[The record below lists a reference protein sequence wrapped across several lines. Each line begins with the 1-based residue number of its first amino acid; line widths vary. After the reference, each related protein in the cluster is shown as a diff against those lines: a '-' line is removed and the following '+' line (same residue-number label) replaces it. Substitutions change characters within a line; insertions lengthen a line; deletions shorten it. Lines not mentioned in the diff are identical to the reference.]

1 MLVLLQ
7 QPEAM
12 IHSLRERKEWKFFA
26 VLPKADRGLAVAWWL
41 VLMLRGVLPAVFAIA
56 MGVLVGAVQRLSTAA
71 QGGDGLAGPLAFAG
85 AVFILLQVLTPIH
98 QAISAN
104 LGDRTAAWLY
114 DRLTEACVRPPG
126 MGHLED
132 PKLTNDLT
140 VARDFDIGMTGPPL
154 SISMDFIANGLVE
167 MIGGLSCACVLAV
180 YAWWAPLLL
189 AGAWLA
195 THWLLRESAIWRD
208 RNTDEV
214 RSAQRDAD
222 YAYRLAVDP
231 PPAKELRLFGL
242 VEWTIDRFVNR
253 RTRLH
258 ALQYEATRL
267 REKPMVWSLLLVIGA
282 NLIVFWSL
290 ASAAADG
297 SLDLAEAVI
306 YAQTAVGTSMIAFG
320 GLNWAL
326 DGSSAPVAAVLRLEA
341 AMAPAGALP
350 SGNRAAATM
359 PAGEIRFRDITFAY
373 PAGPS
378 TPLGTDPSTPIR
390 TGSPTSLGTG
400 APVLDHFDLTIPAG
414 SSLAIVGQNGAG
426 KTTLA
431 KLLCRLY
438 DPQSGAIEIDGID
451 LRELELGSWRSRLA
465 AVFQDFI
472 HFELPLRD
480 NVAPAGAS
488 DDVVG
493 EALES
498 AGAAN
503 LASLDTVLA
512 RGYAGGTDLSGGQWQ
527 RVALARALCAV
538 KLGAGVVLLD
548 EPTAQLDVRGEA
560 EIFERILAATR
571 HCTTILISHRFSTV
585 RLADRICVLEH
596 GRVIELGTHD
606 ELMAKDGRY
615 RTMFDLQAQRF
626 IAEDEE
632 GMTYDL
638 LA

>member
-1 MLVLLQ
+1 
-7 QPEAM
+7 M
-12 IHSLRERKEWKFFA
+12 IHALRERNEWKFFG
-26 VLPKADRGLAVAWWL
+26 VLPKADRALAVAWWL
-41 VLMLRGVLPAVFAIA
+41 VLVLRGVLPAVFAIA
-56 MGVLVGAVQRLSTAA
+56 MGVLVAAVQRLSTVA
-71 QGGDGLAGPLAFAG
+71 QGGDSLAGPLAFAG

-167 MIGGLSCACVLAV
+167 MIGGLSCACVLAA

-208 RNTDEV
+208 RNTEEV

-267 REKPMVWSLLLVIGA
+267 REKPMAWSLLLVIGA

-341 AMAPAGALP
+341 AMAPAGALR
-350 SGNRAAATM
+350 SGNRAATTM
-359 PAGEIRFRDITFAY
+359 PAGEIRFRDLTFAY

-378 TPLGTDPSTPIR
+378 TPLR

-438 DPQSGAIEIDGID
+438 DPQTGAIEIDGID
-451 LRELELGSWRSRLA
+451 LRELDLGSWRSRLA

-472 HFELPLRD
+472 HLELPLRD
-480 NVAPAGAS
+480 NVAPAGAP
-488 DDVVG
+488 DDVVR

-512 RGYAGGTDLSGGQWQ
+512 RGYEGGTDLSGGQWQ

-606 ELMAKDGRY
+606 ELMAKGGRY